1 MLLYLSLVMGVVS
14 AFAQTT
20 DELRQAIEEAANDS
34 LRVYAMR
41 DLAISLFDSSLENA
55 LQVAVEAEVLA
66 KSMNDD
72 VALIR
77 VMLIKGIVLENLD
90 SLHAAFR
97 TYDQA
102 IVIAERL
109 DDREMEGKL
118 LAAKGLACHYAGDYG
133 KAIENCTEALEI
145 FRETGDLENESKV
158 LNNMG
163 VLLRNAGE
171 HQSAIETYH
180 RSLEIKTLANDSAG
194 IANTHLNLGVAY
206 SYLDQD
212 SLTFYHFEH
221 ALEGYLLL
229 NDQTNAALVKNGIG
243 LALYNSDRKEEALPY
258 LRECHDILRLRKNLD
273 YVTHIVVLGLTL
285 HDLGFEEESKP
296 YITEAYNYVTA
307 SNQRRSLLKNVELAM
322 YKIRKN
328 EGNINDAL
336 FHLENY
342 KTINDSL
349 SNERKDRIFRE
360 MQSKYELREKENEI
374 LKQQLEIE
382 QSKKQRTLLASGVLL
397 FLLLAASGALF
408 GFHKLR
414 SNRLLSKQKSIIER
428 SLGERE
434 LMLREIHH
442 RVKNN
447 LQIISGLLSIQSMGI
462 KDAAARDAINIS
474 RSRVRSMS
482 LLHQNLYREDEKVT
496 SVEMPS
502 YISRLS
508 KEVIDTMGDE
518 DIDIRYTLEVEV
530 DELDVDLAIPLG
542 LILNELIT
550 NAVKYAFADREE
562 GSIHIRL
569 VESEDVIQLT
579 VKDDGVGLQG
589 AENSESFGQ
598 RMIQS
603 LGESLNATVNYQSE
617 PNHGLS
623 VSVSIPKKNK
633 RA

>member
-1 MLLYLSLVMGVVS
+1 MCLGSV
-14 AFAQTT
+14 FAQTQ
-20 DELRQAIEEAANDS
+20 DELLKAIEDAENDS

-41 DLAISLFDSSLENA
+41 DLVIFLFDTSFEDA
-55 LQVAVEAEVLA
+55 LQIAIEAEELA
-66 KSMNDD
+66 KKTNDGE
-72 VALIR
+72 ALTRI
-77 VMLIKGIVLENLD
+77 MLVKGLALEGLD
-90 SLHAAFR
+90 SLQAALK
-97 TYDQA
+97 TYDDA
-102 IVIAERL
+102 IVFALRA
-109 DDREMEGKL
+109 DDHLMRGKL
-118 LAAKGLACHYAGDYG
+118 LASKGSACHFAGDYG
-133 KAIENCTEALEI
+133 RALEYYSEALEI
-145 FRETGDLENESKV
+145 LRETNDTENESKV

-163 VLLRNAGE
+163 VLLRNAGDY
-171 HQSAIETYH
+171 QSAIETYH
-180 RSLEIKTLANDSAG
+180 RSLEIKTLANDGAG
-194 IANTHLNLGVAY
+194 IANTHLNLGLAH

-212 SLTFYHFEH
+212 SLTFYHFEE
-221 ALEGYLLL
+221 ALQGYLSL
-229 NDQTNAALVKNGIG
+229 NDQTNAALVKNSIG

-258 LRECHDILRLRKNLD
+258 LRECHDILSQKKNLD
-273 YVTHIVVLGLTL
+273 YVTHILVLGLTL
-285 HDLGFEEESKP
+285 HDLGFEEEGTP
-296 YITEAYNYVTA
+296 YLTEAYNYVTA
-307 SNQRRSLLKNVELAM
+307 SNQRRSLLKNVELTM

-328 EGNINDAL
+328 EGNIGEAL
-336 FHLENY
+336 VHLENY
-342 KTINDSL
+342 KAINDSL

-360 MQSKYELREKENEI
+360 MQSKFELREKENEI
-374 LKQQLEIE
+374 LKQQLQIE
-382 QSKKQRTLLASGVLL
+382 QATKQRTLLAGGVLL
-397 FLLLAASGALF
+397 FLLLAASGTLF

-428 SLGERE
+428 SLSERE

-447 LQIISGLLSIQSMGI
+447 LQIISGLLSIQSIGI
-462 KDAAARDAINIS
+462 TDSAARDAINIS

-518 DIDIRYTLEVEV
+518 DIDISYELEVEL
-530 DELDVDLAIPLG
+530 DELDVDVAIPVG

-550 NAVKYAFADREE
+550 NAAKYAFIDREE
-562 GSIHIRL
+562 GNIHIRL

-589 AENSESFGQ
+589 EQHSESFGQ

-603 LGESLNATVNYQSE
+603 LGESLDAKVIYHSE
-617 PNHGLS
+617 PNNGLC
-623 VSVSIPKKNK
+623 VSISIPKKTK